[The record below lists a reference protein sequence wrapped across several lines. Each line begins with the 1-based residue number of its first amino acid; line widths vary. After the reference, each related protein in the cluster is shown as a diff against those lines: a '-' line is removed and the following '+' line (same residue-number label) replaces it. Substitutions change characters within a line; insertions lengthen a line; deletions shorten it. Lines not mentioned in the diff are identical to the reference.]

1 MSIVAISHKG
11 LKKSCISACPL
22 GRQLP
27 NLFCLARAIAP
38 FSKFKINIEDDLH
51 WSLPIGQVSMKSYNV
66 LPDKRIY
73 LSQMTGQDQT
83 EPCHP
88 HIRYHT

>member
-1 MSIVAISHKG
+1 MICDEYCSYVR
-11 LKKSCISACPL
+11 PL
-22 GRQLP
+22 DRQLA
-27 NLFCLARAIAP
+27 NLFCFVRAIAP
-38 FSKFKINIEDDLH
+38 FSKFKNNIEDDLH
-51 WSLPIGQVSMKSYNV
+51 GSLPFGQVSMKSYNV

>member
-1 MSIVAISHKG
+1 M
-11 LKKSCISACPL
+11 CISACPL
-22 GRQLP
+22 GKQLA
-27 NLFCLARAIAP
+27 NLFCFVRAIAP
-38 FSKFKINIEDDLH
+38 FSKFKNNIEDDLH
-51 WSLPIGQVSMKSYNV
+51 GSLPFGQVSVKSYNV

-73 LSQMTGQDQT
+73 LSQMTGQDKT